1 MSTVWKDDA
10 VEVELDI
17 ARKTPS
23 AEYPISHLLYRP
35 SALGCG
41 LEVV

>member
-10 VEVELDI
+10 VEVELDV
-17 ARKTPS
+17 AGKTS
-23 AEYPISHLLYRP
+23 KAEYPTAHLLHRS